1 MGIYPAYVSKH
12 HSNLE
17 KHVSFLRIP
26 NSEEWHY
33 LAVKEIS
40 TLLRG
45 IEPKHVGGTFRL
57 NCLHSFRTSGKL
69 ESQKKN
75 FS

>member
-1 MGIYPAYVSKH
+1 MGIYPPYVSKH

-26 NSEEWHY
+26 NEEGWHY

-45 IEPKHVGGTFRL
+45 IASKHVGDTF
-57 NCLHSFRTSGKL
+57 
-69 ESQKKN
+69 
-75 FS
+75 